1 MKIITFEGIE
11 GVGKSTQINL
21 LKDFLIDKGLSVDIV
36 REPGSTSSGEA
47 IRNILLSNDFE
58 LNSKTE
64 LLLMFS
70 ARSELVKSLVS
81 SNKYDV
87 ILFDRFYHASI
98 AYQGFGRGID
108 ISFIDSLIEFVD
120 CPKPDLTFILDN
132 SVESS
137 FSRKS
142 SDVKDRIE
150 RSGESFFN
158 KVRNGYLNIAEN
170 NKDYVKVIDASNNID
185 IIYQHIIKH
194 VNELL

>member
-158 KVRNGYLNIAEN
+158 RVRNGYLNIAQN
-170 NKDYVKVIDASNNID
+170 NKDYVKVIDASNDID
-185 IIYQHIIKH
+185 IINQHIIKY

>member
-21 LKDFLIDKGLSVDIV
+21 LKDFLINKGLSVDIV

-70 ARSELVKSLVS
+70 ARSELVKSLAS
-81 SNKYDV
+81 SKKHDV

-98 AYQGFGRGID
+98 AYQGYGRGID
-108 ISFIDSLIEFVD
+108 ISFINSLIEFVD

-132 SVESS
+132 SVENS

-158 KVRNGYLNIAEN
+158 RVRNGYLNIAEN

>member
-21 LKDFLIDKGLSVDIV
+21 LKDFLIDKGFSVDIV

-142 SDVKDRIE
+142 SDIKDRIE
-150 RSGESFFN
+150 RSGEFFFN

-170 NKDYVKVIDASNNID
+170 NKDYVKVIDASNDID

>member
-21 LKDFLIDKGLSVDIV
+21 LKDFLIDRGLTVDIV
-36 REPGSTSSGEA
+36 REPGSTTSGEA
-47 IRNILLSNDFE
+47 IRNILLSNDYE

-70 ARSELVKSLVS
+70 ARSELIKNLDS
-81 SNKYDV
+81 SNKHDV
-87 ILFDRFYHASI
+87 ILFDRFYHASV
-98 AYQGFGRGID
+98 AYQGHGRGID
-108 ISFIDSLIEFVD
+108 LDFIHSLINFID

-132 SVESS
+132 SVENS
-137 FSRKS
+137 FNRKS

-158 KVRNGYLNIAEN
+158 KVRDGYLAIASE
-170 NKDYVKVIDASNNID
+170 NKDYIKVIDASNDID
-185 IIYQHIIKH
+185 FINKSIINYVLEI
-194 VNELL
+194 L

>member
-158 KVRNGYLNIAEN
+158 RVRNGYLNIAEN